1 MSTESEAT
9 LERKLIDNLTKN
21 GYDYVKINDETDLKN
36 NFRRQIE
43 KFNDVILTDDE
54 FNRVLIYL
62 DQGSVFDK
70 AKKLRDLYALERDD
84 EIIYLRFLNKKEW
97 CQNLFQ
103 VSNQITM
110 NGIYENRYDV
120 TLLINGLPLVQIEL
134 KRRGMEI
141 RKAFNQIQRYTRHS
155 YKGLFN
161 YIQIFVI
168 SNGVNTKYFA
178 NSNSL
183 SDITFDQTF
192 FWKNEDNSNIRRLD
206 KFTDTFLEKCN
217 LAKMIS
223 QYMVLNDEDKKIMV
237 LRAYQKYA
245 IEAILHQ
252 ALEIKQNGYIW
263 HTTGSGKTLTS
274 FKASRLL
281 SKNES
286 IDKVIFVVDRK
297 DLDDQTSKEFNK
309 FEAGSIVDVYNTSQ
323 LINKLTGEDKLII
336 TTIQK
341 LTRAVDRNPK
351 RLEDVKNQR
360 IIFIY
365 DECHRSQ
372 FGVMHDNIENYFSNS
387 LSYGFTGTP
396 IFAVNSHG
404 EKTTKDI
411 FGKRLHSYLIKD
423 AIADNNVLGF
433 SVDYWS
439 TIKSKNGPD
448 EDVES
453 IDTKEALEHDE
464 RINMTCD
471 YIVDSYNHKTHNGDF
486 NAMLTVTQ
494 GEVIHKYYKF
504 LRQKN
509 PNLKIACI
517 YTYDANSKLIND
529 KTERDYL
536 ENYITDYN
544 SMFGSNYST
553 DTFAEY
559 QKDIAKRMKNNTL
572 DLLLVKDMFLTG
584 FDCKELNTLYID
596 KKMVYHTLLQ
606 AYSRTNR
613 LNGKLKPHGNI
624 VCFRNL
630 KEDTDRAMRLF
641 SDDAPLEDILMYD
654 YEHYVKEFNEE
665 IERLF
670 NLVKTFEEAQALT
683 SEKEKKNFVIIF
695 RNLLRTKN
703 KLDNFT
709 EFSFDDV
716 DIEEQDFNDF
726 KSVYLDI
733 YDEMKTEPGEKV
745 SILDDIDFELELIGN
760 NNINVDYIINL
771 LKDLVPESPSYKKDR
786 GRILKLVNETE
797 RLRSKID
804 LIEKFIEENIGRAIE
819 TQTPIEEEFDTF
831 MQKERKQAFC
841 DLIKNENLK
850 EDTTRK
856 IIEEYEFSNK
866 FDEDK
871 VEETFKDEKLG
882 LIKRMKKRKSVIEK
896 IKEIL
901 EKFEY

>member
-9 LERKLIDNLTKN
+9 LERKLIDNLTKS
-21 GYDYVKINDETDLKN
+21 GYDYVKINDEDDLKD

-43 KFNDVILTDDE
+43 KFNNVVLTDDE

-141 RKAFNQIQRYTRHS
+141 KKAFNQIQRYTRHS

-178 NSNSL
+178 NGNSL

-192 FWKNEDNSNIRRLD
+192 FWKKEDNTNIRQLD
-206 KFTDTFLEKCN
+206 EFTDTFLEKCN

-223 QYMVLNDEDKKIMV
+223 QYMVLNDEDKKLMV

-252 ALEIKQNGYIW
+252 ALEIKQNGYVW

-281 SKNES
+281 AKNES

-309 FEAGSIVDVYNTSQ
+309 FEAGSIVDVSNTRQ
-323 LINKLTGEDKLII
+323 LINKLTGGDKLII

-372 FGVMHDNIENYFSNS
+372 FGIMHDNIEEYFSNS

-404 EKTTKDI
+404 EKTTKDV

-448 EDVES
+448 EDVAS
-453 IDTKEALEHDE
+453 IDTREALEHDK
-464 RINMTCD
+464 RIDMTCD

-494 GEVIHKYYKF
+494 GGVIHKYYKF

-517 YTYDANSKLIND
+517 YTYDANGELING

-536 ENYITDYN
+536 EDYISDYN

-553 DTFAEY
+553 ETFSEY

-584 FDCKELNTLYID
+584 FDCKELNTLYVD

-630 KEDTDRAMRLF
+630 KDDTDRAMRLF

-665 IERLF
+665 LERLF
-670 NLVKTFEEAQALT
+670 DLVKTFEEAQALT
-683 SEKEKKNFVIIF
+683 SEKEKRNFVIIF

-709 EFSFDDV
+709 EFTFKDV
-716 DIEEQDFNDF
+716 AIDEQDFNDF
-726 KSVYLDI
+726 KSAYLDI
-733 YDEMKTEPGEKV
+733 YDEMKKEPGEKV

-771 LKDLVPESPSYKKDR
+771 LKDLVPESPSYTKDR

-804 LIEKFIEENIGRAIE
+804 LIEKFIDENIGRAIE

-831 MQKERKQAFC
+831 MKKERKQAFC
-841 DLIKNENLK
+841 DLIEDENLK
-850 EDTTRK
+850 EDKTRK

-866 FDEDK
+866 FDEDE